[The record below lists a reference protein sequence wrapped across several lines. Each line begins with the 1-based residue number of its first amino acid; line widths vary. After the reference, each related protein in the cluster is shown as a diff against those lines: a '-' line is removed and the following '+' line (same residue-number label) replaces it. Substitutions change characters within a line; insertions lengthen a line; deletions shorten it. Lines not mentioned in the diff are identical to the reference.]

1 MVYNIEEDKGNNPTR
16 KGDTTM
22 MTANEARKITDEVN
36 TERANQHKRALEIFL
51 KESAE
56 PEVRKASQN
65 GENHCKF
72 TGSCLF
78 SAEEVTERLKE
89 LGFSVETS
97 ETGAYGL
104 FILRW

>member
-1 MVYNIEEDKGNNPTR
+1 
-16 KGDTTM
+16 M
-22 MTANEARKITDEVN
+22 MTANEARKITDEIN
-36 TERANQHKRALEIFL
+36 AEKLNQHKRALEIFL

-56 PEVRKASQN
+56 PAVRTASQK
-65 GENHCKF
+65 GESYCKF

-97 ETGAYGL
+97 EIGAYGL